1 MSDHDEY
8 VEAVLSCVEQVPP
21 GRVTTY
27 GAIAAHVHRRLGRGG
42 PRQVGAVLAG
52 HGGPVPW
59 WRVVRADG
67 TPPERHRPE
76 AHQEHLA
83 EGTPL
88 RGPGQVDLRRAFWDP
103 ADPDRSSTAGPR

>member
-1 MSDHDEY
+1 
-8 VEAVLSCVEQVPP
+8 
-21 GRVTTY
+21 
-27 GAIAAHVHRRLGRGG
+27 
-42 PRQVGAVLAG
+42 VLAG
-52 HGGPVPW
+52 HGGPGPW